1 MNKLHNFV
9 LNLMIMFSSMICDDL
24 RSILNFNGGKSHM
37 GDSNKPPKDLVDC
50 FDPAQYT
57 E

>member
-1 MNKLHNFV
+1 MNKLHNCV
-9 LNLMIMFSSMICDDL
+9 LNLMIMFSSMIWDDL